1 MPSVC
6 PSAFLRW
13 LFLPPAYPYN
23 PTLFF
28 PFRSVAGRSFPFSK
42 ALLYGA
48 VGYKVFPINTLA
60 TKQEEDL
67 SGNGATARPFSRHK
81 APYLLCLYKR
91 KWFAPLSSEK
101 RNRTCNIY
109 HHSDMFACWY
119 VDISSCFPTAVGLA
133 IRNNRHEYRRFL
145 FSPVYNPF
153 QQCPEDFR
161 RSERFD
167 TESEGG
173 YRFKIVNLRLVSVQY
188 ADNALYFIKKYPAER
203 KVFFGERCTC
213 CHS

>member
-109 HHSDMFACWY
+109 HHSDRFACLHVGMLICWY
-119 VDISSCFPTAVGLA
+119 VCMLVCWYIIMLSNDCWTCHPKQPTR
-133 IRNNRHEYRRFL
+133 IPSFSL
-145 FSPVYNPF
+145 FARV
-153 QQCPEDFR
+153 
-161 RSERFD
+161 
-167 TESEGG
+167 
-173 YRFKIVNLRLVSVQY
+173 
-188 ADNALYFIKKYPAER
+188 
-203 KVFFGERCTC
+203 
-213 CHS
+213 

>member
-1 MPSVC
+1 MRAAKYRPRRGVQRGLPLALLGNFQRCLQCGSENSLISYGIFSVNTLRRAVRLPVC
-6 PSAFLRW
+6 LSAVAVPAAC
-13 LFLPPAYPYN
+13 LPVT

-91 KWFAPLSSEK
+91 K
-101 RNRTCNIY
+101 
-109 HHSDMFACWY
+109 
-119 VDISSCFPTAVGLA
+119 
-133 IRNNRHEYRRFL
+133 
-145 FSPVYNPF
+145 
-153 QQCPEDFR
+153 
-161 RSERFD
+161 
-167 TESEGG
+167 
-173 YRFKIVNLRLVSVQY
+173 
-188 ADNALYFIKKYPAER
+188 
-203 KVFFGERCTC
+203 
-213 CHS
+213 